1 MVPKLAALVHAA
13 PSVSVAA
20 LGLGLGVMVVTSLFR
35 RFKPLWPGMLIAV
48 TAAATAAALLHL
60 PVETIGS
67 RFGQLPHGLPAPR
80 LPGLSWAT
88 LAAVLPAALSFT
100 LLGGIESLLSAVV
113 ADGMTGR
120 RHRPNIELVAQ
131 GVANMG
137 SALFGGICVTGTI
150 ARTATNVR
158 AGARSPV
165 AGMLHAAFLL
175 AFMMVAAPLASF
187 IPTAALAGVLL
198 VVAWN
203 MAEKGAF
210 AALLRSWRG
219 AAVLLATFGL
229 TVLHDLTAGIGAG
242 CALALLFWAL
252 DRVTAPR
259 TAAEGSGASLD

>member
-1 MVPKLAALVHAA
+1 M
-13 PSVSVAA
+13 
-20 LGLGLGVMVVTSLFR
+20 
-35 RFKPLWPGMLIAV
+35 
-48 TAAATAAALLHL
+48 
-60 PVETIGS
+60 
-67 RFGQLPHGLPAPR
+67 
-80 LPGLSWAT
+80 
-88 LAAVLPAALSFT
+88 
-100 LLGGIESLLSAVV
+100 
-113 ADGMTGR
+113 
-120 RHRPNIELVAQ
+120 
-131 GVANMG
+131 
-137 SALFGGICVTGTI
+137 
-150 ARTATNVR
+150 R

-252 DRVTAPR
+252 DRVTGPR
-259 TAAEGSGASLD
+259 SAAEGTPANLD